1 MKQSKNQ
8 LFLLLWKHFIL
19 QKRSI
24 PGLLLK
30 LIVPA
35 LFAIILM
42 PVRTVIKSDLNPEET
57 TYKPF
62 DLEKF
67 SNEIIIYRNS
77 SFAYWPNTSDLV
89 NRIMKRVSNS
99 IELDYTCMHAYHFFL
114 LLNYI

>member
-1 MKQSKNQ
+1 MKKSKNQ

-30 LIVPA
+30 LLVPA

-57 TYKPF
+57 AYKPF
-62 DLEKF
+62 DLEKS
-67 SNEIIIYRNS
+67 SNDVIIYRNS

-89 NRIMKRVSNS
+89 NRVMKRVSDK
-99 IELDYTCMHAYHFFL
+99 IELDNICNKYTL
-114 LLNYI
+114 